1 MLKNQTVNHVSE
13 HLSAICPVYTACGGG
28 SAKRGWGYNSSLM
41 PSEKQLQSNARKL
54 RNEMTK
60 QERHLWYDFLR
71 NFEIQFYRQK
81 VIENYIVDFYCARA
95 KVVVELD
102 GGQHFEDADRS
113 KDHRRDERLK
123 SLGYE
128 VFRFTNFEVDHN
140 FFEVCAAIRLVVLKR
155 IAQWTVFYYPSPPFA
170 SLTDPPPKTEEGLI
184 IQIVSG

>member
-1 MLKNQTVNHVSE
+1 
-13 HLSAICPVYTACGGG
+13 
-28 SAKRGWGYNSSLM
+28 M
-41 PSEKQLQSNARKL
+41 PSEKQFQSNARKL

-155 IAQWTVFYYPSPPFA
+155 IAQ
-170 SLTDPPPKTEEGLI
+170 
-184 IQIVSG
+184 

>member
-1 MLKNQTVNHVSE
+1 
-13 HLSAICPVYTACGGG
+13 
-28 SAKRGWGYNSSLM
+28 M

-155 IAQWTVFYYPSPPFA
+155 IAQ
-170 SLTDPPPKTEEGLI
+170 
-184 IQIVSG
+184 

>member
-1 MLKNQTVNHVSE
+1 
-13 HLSAICPVYTACGGG
+13 
-28 SAKRGWGYNSSLM
+28 M
-41 PSEKQLQSNARKL
+41 PSEKQLQFNARKL

-113 KDHRRDERLK
+113 KDHERDERLK

-128 VFRFTNFEVDHN
+128 VVRFTNFEVDHN
-140 FFEVCAAIRLVVLKR
+140 FFEVCEAIRLVVLKR
-155 IAQWTVFYYPSPPFA
+155 IAQ
-170 SLTDPPPKTEEGLI
+170 
-184 IQIVSG
+184 

>member
-1 MLKNQTVNHVSE
+1 
-13 HLSAICPVYTACGGG
+13 
-28 SAKRGWGYNSSLM
+28 M
-41 PSEKQLQSNARKL
+41 PSEKQFQSNARKL

-123 SLGYE
+123 SL
-128 VFRFTNFEVDHN
+128 
-140 FFEVCAAIRLVVLKR
+140 FFKSFFSRSVL
-155 IAQWTVFYYPSPPFA
+155 
-170 SLTDPPPKTEEGLI
+170 PKETIMECLPLFVEHLNTYMF
-184 IQIVSG
+184 V

>member
-1 MLKNQTVNHVSE
+1 
-13 HLSAICPVYTACGGG
+13 
-28 SAKRGWGYNSSLM
+28 M

-140 FFEVCAAIRLVVLKR
+140 FFEVCEAIRLVVLKR
-155 IAQWTVFYYPSPPFA
+155 IAQ
-170 SLTDPPPKTEEGLI
+170 
-184 IQIVSG
+184 

>member
-13 HLSAICPVYTACGGG
+13 HLSAICPVYTIGGG

-41 PSEKQLQSNARKL
+41 PSEKQFQSNARKL

-81 VIENYIVDFYCARA
+81 VIENYIVDFYCAQA

-102 GGQHFEDADRS
+102 GG
-113 KDHRRDERLK
+113 
-123 SLGYE
+123 
-128 VFRFTNFEVDHN
+128 
-140 FFEVCAAIRLVVLKR
+140 
-155 IAQWTVFYYPSPPFA
+155 
-170 SLTDPPPKTEEGLI
+170 
-184 IQIVSG
+184 

>member
-1 MLKNQTVNHVSE
+1 
-13 HLSAICPVYTACGGG
+13 
-28 SAKRGWGYNSSLM
+28 
-41 PSEKQLQSNARKL
+41 
-54 RNEMTK
+54 MTK

-155 IAQWTVFYYPSPPFA
+155 IAQ
-170 SLTDPPPKTEEGLI
+170 
-184 IQIVSG
+184 